1 VAVKKFIE
9 KWIPRYA
16 VVPLLAC
23 VILNTI
29 VYSGNRLV
37 PKYRF
42 FDVSIPGI
50 DDQIPLWTW
59 MITFYVFSYVF
70 WVVGFI
76 IIGRENKKVCYE
88 MLSGEMIAKSIC
100 LAFFFVMPTEMVD
113 WPSGQFEIN
122 NVFDW
127 TTQLIYDMDEPNNLF
142 PSIHCLES
150 WVVTRGAFRCKKPKN
165 WYKIYCVII
174 TLGIFASTVLVRQ
187 HVVIDILGGVL
198 VAELGLFLAKKL
210 GAGRIFTFLERKKGV
225 EV

>member
-1 VAVKKFIE
+1 MKKFIE

-29 VYSGNRLV
+29 VYYGNRLV
-37 PKYRF
+37 PKCRF

-100 LAFFFVMPTEMVD
+100 LVFFFAMPTEMVD

-127 TTQLIYDMDEPNNLF
+127 ATQLIYDMDEPNNLF

-165 WYKIYCVII
+165 WYKIYCVIF

>member
-1 VAVKKFIE
+1 
-9 KWIPRYA
+9 
-16 VVPLLAC
+16 
-23 VILNTI
+23 
-29 VYSGNRLV
+29 
-37 PKYRF
+37 
-42 FDVSIPGI
+42 
-50 DDQIPLWTW
+50 
-59 MITFYVFSYVF
+59 
-70 WVVGFI
+70 
-76 IIGRENKKVCYE
+76 
-88 MLSGEMIAKSIC
+88 MLSGEMIAKSVC
-100 LAFFFVMPTEMVD
+100 LVFFFAMPTEMVD

-127 TTQLIYDMDEPNNLF
+127 ATQLIYDMDEPNNLF

-187 HVVIDILGGVL
+187 HVVIDILGGIL

-225 EV
+225 KA